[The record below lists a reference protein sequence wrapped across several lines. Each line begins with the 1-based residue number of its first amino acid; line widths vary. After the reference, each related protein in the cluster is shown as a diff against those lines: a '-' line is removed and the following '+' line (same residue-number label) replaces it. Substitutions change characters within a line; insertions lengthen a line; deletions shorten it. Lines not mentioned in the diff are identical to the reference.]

1 MYNVRPVSSIRK
13 YEKKYQSLKKAD
25 FRANSVIARVKS
37 ATVKDRNDA
46 KPERTL
52 ESNTKERWQNPKED
66 LDIQKSQDDHQNQP
80 PNNLQSKRI
89 ALRLKKRNNWS
100 VRHSNDKRAISNQ
113 TLIDTYTRASPENLK
128 ASGSST
134 MTQQQKLINQY
145 NKLSIKLKQGT

>member
-52 ESNTKERWQNPKED
+52 ESNTKER
-66 LDIQKSQDDHQNQP
+66 
-80 PNNLQSKRI
+80 
-89 ALRLKKRNNWS
+89 
-100 VRHSNDKRAISNQ
+100 
-113 TLIDTYTRASPENLK
+113 
-128 ASGSST
+128 
-134 MTQQQKLINQY
+134 
-145 NKLSIKLKQGT
+145 